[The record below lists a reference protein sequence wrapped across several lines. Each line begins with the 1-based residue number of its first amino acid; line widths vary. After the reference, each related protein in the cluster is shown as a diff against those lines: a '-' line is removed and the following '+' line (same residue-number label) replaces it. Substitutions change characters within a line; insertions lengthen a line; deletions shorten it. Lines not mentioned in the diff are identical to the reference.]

1 MIKLQ
6 YLQESDFWD
15 DLERHDLTLVKHVV
29 EHIIQAIETESKKHK
44 INIFEVDI
52 ADEYILDFAI
62 TKKEYFECL
71 ENLLPTLIE
80 NEEYELCKKIKMI
93 CGL

>member
-1 MIKLQ
+1 MIKLH
-6 YLQESDFWD
+6 YLQESDFWK
-15 DLERHDLTLVKHVV
+15 DLELKDLTLVKHVV
-29 EHIIQAIETESKKHK
+29 EHIIKAIETESKKHK
-44 INIFEVDI
+44 TQIFEVSI

-62 TKKEYFECL
+62 TKKEYFDCL

-80 NEEYELCKKIKMI
+80 NEEYNLCSKIKII